1 MVIKDDIKELTVD
14 GVKMVFQNTPG
25 TEAPAEIYAAGLPV
39 DMMDKPDGLY
49 QTAVNETHLGDSQSL
64 ESLNQ

>member
-1 MVIKDDIKELTVD
+1 VLSIS
-14 GVKMVFQNTPG
+14 F
-25 TEAPAEIYAAGLPV
+25 
-39 DMMDKPDGLY
+39 LY